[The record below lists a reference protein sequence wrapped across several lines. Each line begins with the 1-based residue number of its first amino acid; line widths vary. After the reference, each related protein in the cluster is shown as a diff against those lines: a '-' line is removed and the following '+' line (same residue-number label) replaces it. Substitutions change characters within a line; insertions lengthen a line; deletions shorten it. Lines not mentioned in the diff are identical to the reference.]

1 MADMANI
8 KFIKANEAT
17 AEAHCTKLGRNFAN
31 EIQLLLNQFN
41 KQMWNEFYAIE
52 SILIDNFNYD
62 RYRVDSET
70 LKKYFKSMTAYL
82 ERYLDGDKED
92 YPLASI
98 CKRLCK
104 EGYIGLLEN
113 IQRNL
118 TIYLSDKPKQR
129 KRSRQN
135 NNGNGNGNNGII
147 RPPKM
152 RRLELIGG
160 SKKRN
165 QTRKSRTMKKRN

>member
-1 MADMANI
+1 MKNRANI
-8 KFIKANEAT
+8 EFIEANEAT
-17 AEAHCTKLGRNFAN
+17 AEAHCTELGRNFAH

-41 KQMWNEFYAIE
+41 TQMWNEFYAIE

-82 ERYLDGDKED
+82 ETYIGGNNTTISLSE
-92 YPLASI
+92 LF
-98 CKRLCK
+98 KRLCK

-118 TIYLSDKPKQR
+118 TIYLSDKPKQLKR
-129 KRSRQN
+129 RRPNPNNSNNENNGPSSAKRSTVGRVLSFT
-135 NNGNGNGNNGII
+135 
-147 RPPKM
+147 K
-152 RRLELIGG
+152 GG
-160 SKKRN
+160 SKKH
-165 QTRKSRTMKKRN
+165 KKRKL

>member
-1 MADMANI
+1 
-8 KFIKANEAT
+8 
-17 AEAHCTKLGRNFAN
+17 
-31 EIQLLLNQFN
+31 
-41 KQMWNEFYAIE
+41 MWNEFYAIE

-113 IQRNL
+113 IKRNL
-118 TIYLSDKPKQR
+118 TIYLSDKPKQL
-129 KRSRQN
+129 KRRRPNPN
-135 NNGNGNGNNGII
+135 NSNNENNGNNGNN
-147 RPPKM
+147 RPPSAK
-152 RRLELIGG
+152 RSTVGRVLSFTKGG
-160 SKKRN
+160 SKKHKKRK
-165 QTRKSRTMKKRN
+165 QRKSRTMKKRK